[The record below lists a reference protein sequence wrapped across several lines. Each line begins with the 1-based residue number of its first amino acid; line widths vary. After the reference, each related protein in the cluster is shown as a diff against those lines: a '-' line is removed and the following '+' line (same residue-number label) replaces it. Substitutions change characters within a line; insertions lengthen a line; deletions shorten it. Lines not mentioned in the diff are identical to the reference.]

1 MAKPSPIASKVA
13 GIILPFVVF
22 GLLGYSWY
30 IYIFRVCVH
39 LLIKETT
46 NQKAEAIAFMTI
58 ASFFWFMAIVCY
70 IRVISTS
77 PGSPV
82 NVNQI
87 PLAIMQD
94 ERFVG
99 QSLPCYYYSP
109 SLFDNKTLT
118 SRHMNNSENVNDKT
132 PLLSI
137 SKRDGQR
144 RYCHICECFKP
155 DRSHHCRECNKCI
168 LKMDHHCPWVSGCV
182 GFGNYK
188 FFFLFT
194 SYTGIYG
201 LWVFVTTLPLV
212 VKGIQDMNADLD
224 PQWIVLIILAF
235 VFGFTVLGFTGVH
248 LTYIL
253 RNETTIEHL
262 ADRPYDIRVDF
273 DTSGDNFEVITVEPE
288 HYLWERSR
296 KENWKSVMGN
306 SIVGWFLPFK
316 RGLGNGLVFPYSDR
330 MYHEIVQRA
339 QRQRNS
345 MNLSHYERV
354 SSSLESTAPI
364 TS

>member
-22 GLLGYSWY
+22 GLLAYSWY

-58 ASFFWFMAIVCY
+58 ASFFWLMAIVCY

-77 PGSPV
+77 AGSPM
-82 NVNQI
+82 NINQT
-87 PLAIMQD
+87 PFAIMQD
-94 ERFVG
+94 ERFAG

-109 SLFDNKTLT
+109 NLFDNKTLT
-118 SRHMNNSENVNDKT
+118 SRHMNNSENVNDKS

-212 VKGIQDMNADLD
+212 VRGLQDMNADLD
-224 PQWIVLIILAF
+224 PQWIVLIIL
-235 VFGFTVLGFTGVH
+235 
-248 LTYIL
+248 
-253 RNETTIEHL
+253 
-262 ADRPYDIRVDF
+262 
-273 DTSGDNFEVITVEPE
+273 
-288 HYLWERSR
+288 
-296 KENWKSVMGN
+296 
-306 SIVGWFLPFK
+306 
-316 RGLGNGLVFPYSDR
+316 
-330 MYHEIVQRA
+330 
-339 QRQRNS
+339 
-345 MNLSHYERV
+345 
-354 SSSLESTAPI
+354 
-364 TS
+364 